1 MVKMNLDE
9 INILNSEDGNYDI
22 EFFFFKNN
30 LINLILLNNNLNSKV
45 LQNDLDLV
53 YINFKTNFSI
63 REYKVGSVNIMLD
76 GIIAQKSL
84 IYKNFKDGFISYN
97 IISYKLDNKW
107 VSENSFKKGYIFD
120 NLKITSDFKGI
131 NNKLENNFIIRPKI
145 KFLNITNSV
154 EINLDNLLYF
164 PNKDM
169 VIGYKNDFQKNIF
182 TYIPLLRGFEEI
194 TVTIKTK
201 NSFKQ
206 YLFLENNDSF
216 TIPKHDLSKNLLE
229 TNINTRTLDITK
241 KDVIDVLISKFE
253 EIQIKIESNTNL
265 YNYDYDSGFSLFKLN
280 IISLRFFNNF
290 SQNQNFNKI
299 LINTNTNP
307 NINDIYIDERAESGR
322 IYSTPYIWG
331 ENLVLY
337 TKDSYFD
344 MKIAGI
350 TEERLT
356 ELNFKNIKLDMLII
370 NNNENVIDIFLHIP
384 TSNLYKIYKNTDD
397 YESIEY
403 INNYFQI
410 IPKAKNTAQGLNTT
424 LSIKIL
430 QSNNSIFDNILI
442 DDIEIKI
449 AGIKSNISNILINLN
464 KLNLETGEFDNSLH
478 GTNYETIYS
487 DSLRIN
493 TIDDDFF
500 NLLAIRDNDNF
511 IDPDTNDINELLGKN
526 PKINDLLEIVTR
538 RYTIKVIDNTNN
550 YNIQLERSTLDD
562 KGIVDI
568 DIKSLVSP
576 LNPNINAIELE
587 KIFFDLS
594 DISMFKK
601 TIKFYKDIT
610 CKNEL
615 VYSNFIEHAKYSR
628 NYIPGEN
635 GSNVII
641 EIPFIED
648 NELGITEINN
658 KIYYKIIDV
667 NKSNPKTSLVGFI
680 NIIFRRRLHHGEI
693 DIEDILPNQQNSG
706 LVKYINEGLLFYDP
720 GEIKPRIDISFN
732 KLFTSNLK
740 TYFIYGN
747 NIFNNLEYKD
757 IDDGTITLSM
767 DTINS
772 FVGDNMFITENTFNK
787 FEEAF
792 YVQNKDIIDGSIRIG
807 ISFVGDNNFNNS
819 LFEKNG
825 ENISIKQYPDDIEQ
839 TDVYKSNL
847 DITINNTNFITYVT
861 SRFAEDSKP
870 QKVDFMIK
878 YGSYNSND
886 YISQPSRLTESTLS
900 SSYNQATY
908 DNLYLCGYIKNS
920 ILYVSLIVIMVSNN
934 VISYF
939 NKINESEMHTTSS
952 EIINGNIF
960 LKLAHYKDASK
971 ISDNISNIN
980 TKYYYN
986 NNNNSLKLAYI
997 RRAYNF
1003 IPKIKSNGNN
1013 IEDCIL
1019 FQPLNN
1025 YFNGENH
1032 SLEKNEYLIA
1042 FFDNKHDGFKNV
1054 EYIYFFKIILTH
1066 YKPHF
1071 SFVGNDSKARI
1082 VNTENMSDVWYGT
1095 GTKHGL
1101 FLTKPTD
1108 LINIYLNKKNATT
1121 FVTDNDNVINI
1132 PNENFYLDEFILPVF
1147 DSNKYNNFSIEVD
1160 YIRNLYEDA
1169 RVDFKIFKKNNI
1181 LVNSFSVY
1189 KRDNLSNY
1197 SNIFNR
1203 PIPFEIDPSGQ
1214 IIIALSGIANLS
1226 SLNERIETPYILT
1239 YQINNRLSN
1248 DFIGKLTESKKFFN
1262 FKETFGQVRTYTE
1275 RGKTVLNIRKFR
1287 TPLKLNDNETD
1298 LSKNEYNNFLQNNNV
1313 NTVIN
1318 KHSDFVLKKIK
1329 QQDRRVDSDR
1339 LIKTGIGKI
1348 IFKSEEYNSSGN
1360 IDISSAYTG
1369 IFGEPIN
1376 FNVVNLGTIQNI
1388 RSQIINNKEVNLKW
1402 DYYNDNLTVE
1412 ILFVVYRSQDSTAEK
1427 KYIEIGRTTNR
1438 YFRDYTAVPFL
1449 KVFYKLE
1456 SIAKWREIEM
1466 NTGTSYY
1473 STFICENNNFK
1484 FGRYNN
1490 TTENP
1495 KLYKP
1500 INTSCNKIGME
1511 GISKTGNLYPNSVT
1525 LTKKELYTEL
1535 SRAKFRPFR

>member
-1 MVKMNLDE
+1 MNLDE
-9 INILNSEDGNYDI
+9 INILNSEGGNYSI

-53 YINFKTNFSI
+53 YINFKTNFTI
-63 REYKVGSVNIMLD
+63 KEYKVGSVNIMLD
-76 GIIAQKSL
+76 GIICQKSL
-84 IYKNFKDGFISYN
+84 IYKNFKQGFTSYN
-97 IISYKLDNKW
+97 IISYKLNNNW
-107 VSENSFKKGYIFD
+107 VSENNFKRGQIYY

-131 NNKLENNFIIRPKI
+131 NNKTENEFIIRPKV

-169 VIGYKNDFQKNIF
+169 IIGYKNDFQKNIF

-194 TVTIKTK
+194 TVTIRTK
-201 NSFKQ
+201 NTSKQ
-206 YLFLENNDSF
+206 YLFLENNNSF

-241 KDVIDVLISKFE
+241 KEVIDALTSKFE
-253 EIQIKIESNTNL
+253 EIEIKIKSNTNL

-290 SQNQNFNKI
+290 SQNQKFNKI

-307 NINDIYIDERAESGR
+307 NIDRIYRDERLDSGR
-322 IYSTPYIWG
+322 EYSPPYIWG
-331 ENLVLY
+331 ENLVLH

-350 TEERLT
+350 TQARLS
-356 ELNFKNIKLDMLII
+356 ELNFENIKLDILII

-384 TSNLYKIYKNTDD
+384 TSNSYKIYKNTDD
-397 YESIEY
+397 YEDIEY
-403 INNYFQI
+403 NNNYFQI
-410 IPKAKNTAQGLNTT
+410 IPKAKNIAQGLNTT
-424 LSIKIL
+424 VSVKIL
-430 QSNNSIFDNILI
+430 EANNSLFDNILI

-464 KLNLETGEFDNSLH
+464 KLNLETGEFDNSLS
-478 GTNYETIYS
+478 GPNYETIYS
-487 DSLRIN
+487 ESLRIN
-493 TIDDDFF
+493 TVDDDFF

-538 RYTIKVIDNTNN
+538 RYKIKVIDNTNN
-550 YNIQLERSTLDD
+550 YDILLERSTLDD
-562 KGIVDI
+562 KGIIDI
-568 DIKSLVSP
+568 DRKSLISP
-576 LNPNINAIELE
+576 LNPNINVIELE

-615 VYSNFIEHAKYSR
+615 IYENFIEHAKYSR
-628 NYIPGEN
+628 NYISGEN

-641 EIPFIED
+641 EIPYIEN

-667 NKSNPKTSLVGFI
+667 NKSNPKTSPVGFI

-732 KLFTSNLK
+732 KLFTSNVK
-740 TYFIYGN
+740 TYFVYSN

-767 DTINS
+767 NNVNS
-772 FVGDNMFITENTFNK
+772 FIGDNMFVTENTFNK

-792 YVQNKDIIDGSIRIG
+792 YVENKDMIDGSIRIG
-807 ISFVGDNNFNNS
+807 ISFVGNNNFNNA

-825 ENISIKQYPDDIEQ
+825 EYISVKQYPSDIEQ
-839 TDVYKSNL
+839 TEIYKSNL
-847 DITINNTNFITYVT
+847 NNTINNTNYILYVT
-861 SRFAEDSKP
+861 SRFAESNQPK
-870 QKVDFMIK
+870 KVDFMIK
-878 YGSYNSND
+878 YGSYNSSD
-886 YISQPSRLTESTLS
+886 YISQQFLKEDKLS
-900 SSYNQATY
+900 SDYNGATY
-908 DNLYLCGYIKNS
+908 DNLYLCGYVKNN
-920 ILYVSLIVIMVSNN
+920 ILYVSLIVIMETNN
-934 VISYF
+934 IITYF
-939 NKINESEMHTTSS
+939 NKINESEMHTTKN
-952 EIINGNIF
+952 EILIGDIF
-960 LKLAHYKDASK
+960 LKLAQYKDATK
-971 ISDNISNIN
+971 ISGQISDIN

-986 NNNNSLKLAYI
+986 SNLDSLKLGYVRKAF
-997 RRAYNF
+997 NF
-1003 IPKIKSNGNN
+1003 IPKIKSNENN
-1013 IEDCIL
+1013 IENCIL

-1025 YFNGENH
+1025 YFNKDNH
-1032 SLEKNEYLIA
+1032 SLQKNEYLVA
-1042 FFDNKHDGFKNV
+1042 FFESKHDGFRNV

-1071 SFVGNDSKARI
+1071 SFVGNDSKGRI

-1101 FLTKPTD
+1101 FLTKPID

-1121 FVTDNDNVINI
+1121 FVTDNDNVINT
-1132 PNENFYLDEFILPVF
+1132 PNENFYLDDFILPVF

-1169 RVDFKIFKKNNI
+1169 RVDFKIYKQNNI
-1181 LVNSFSVY
+1181 LINRFSVY

-1262 FKETFGQVRTYTE
+1262 FTETFGQVRTYTKGE
-1275 RGKTVLNIRKFR
+1275 KTVLNIKKFR

-1298 LSKNEYNNFLQNNNV
+1298 LSKNEFNNFLQNNNV

-1318 KHSDFVLKKIK
+1318 RQSDFILKKIK
-1329 QQDRRVDSDR
+1329 HQDRRVDSDR

-1348 IFKSEEYNSSGN
+1348 IYKSEEYNSSGN

-1369 IFGEPIN
+1369 IFGDPIN

-1388 RSQIINNKEVNLKW
+1388 QSEIINNKEVNLKW
-1402 DYYNDNLTVE
+1402 DYFNDNLTVE
-1412 ILFVVYRSQDSTAEK
+1412 ILFVVYRSQDSTTEK
-1427 KYIEIGRTTNR
+1427 KYIEIGRTKNR

-1456 SIAKWREIEM
+1456 SIAMWRGIEM
-1466 NTGTSYY
+1466 NTGTSYH

-1511 GISKTGNLYPNSVT
+1511 GISKTGNLFPNSVT